1 MGAGGWLSESHH
13 PSSASRVGIGIRLAV
28 LWCADRLWTVF
39 VQLLAAMS
47 AGVQECFA
55 DFVQVVR
62 CDWCRCFTFDTAVEP
77 HGIKR
82 AFMVASIR

>member
-1 MGAGGWLSESHH
+1 MGASRGLSQSHH
-13 PSSASRVGIGIRLAV
+13 PSLANRVGTGIRLAV
-28 LWCADRLWTVF
+28 LWCADGLWSVF
-39 VQLLAAMS
+39 VQLLAPMS

-62 CDWCRCFTFDTAVEP
+62 CDWCRGFAFDTAVGP
-77 HGIKR
+77 HAIKR